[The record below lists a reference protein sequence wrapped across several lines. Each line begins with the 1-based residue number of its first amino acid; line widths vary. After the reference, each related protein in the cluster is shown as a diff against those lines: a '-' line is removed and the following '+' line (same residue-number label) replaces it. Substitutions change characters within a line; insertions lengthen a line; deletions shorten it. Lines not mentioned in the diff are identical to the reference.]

1 MGNTNT
7 KRLRR
12 GGGGVEMPTFE
23 FLVTYSG
30 KAFVTVEADNI
41 DEAREKLVNDSCA
54 IDDNAE
60 VENGLE
66 FEIEIEDELGEV
78 S

>member
-1 MGNTNT
+1 M
-7 KRLRR
+7 L
-12 GGGGVEMPTFE
+12 TFK

-30 KAFVTVEADNI
+30 KAFVTVDADNI

-60 VENGLE
+60 VTNGLE
-66 FEIEIEDELGEV
+66 FKVEIEDELGEV